1 MKSWPEKQACTGKS
15 KCGFWGRRRSRKER
29 AEKEEEMSA
38 KEEEM
43 KAKAKKEVWCE
54 GWRRIKEEK
63 VRLAD
68 EREKEEMARDREK
81 RLPFVSPLD
90 LDAQVLITTMT
101 MTMTL
106 MMIMMIM
113 HHQW

>member
-1 MKSWPEKQACTGKS
+1 MPV
-15 KCGFWGRRRSRKER
+15 
-29 AEKEEEMSA
+29 

-68 EREKEEMARDREK
+68 EREREGGGDGK
-81 RLPFVSPLD
+81 GQGKAIAFCFPP
-90 LDAQVLITTMT
+90 
-101 MTMTL
+101 
-106 MMIMMIM
+106 
-113 HHQW
+113 